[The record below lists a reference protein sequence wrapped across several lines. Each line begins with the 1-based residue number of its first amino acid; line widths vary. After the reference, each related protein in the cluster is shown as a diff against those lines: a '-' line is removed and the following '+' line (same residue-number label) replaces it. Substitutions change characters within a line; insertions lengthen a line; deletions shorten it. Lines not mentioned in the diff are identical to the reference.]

1 MKTLIAMTVALISAG
16 SSYPQ
21 IAAPGETGISMG
33 HVHLNVADIEAQK
46 KFWISQFDAKPLERE
61 GLAGVK
67 VPGMLILF
75 TQKAPTHQSQSTVLD
90 HFGFK
95 VRSREEMVT
104 SCRAA
109 GYVITREFT
118 GSEGFPNAYVVG
130 PDGITVELQEDVS
143 LKVRAVA
150 QHLHFLL
157 PDYMDLRTWYLDTFP
172 MRPSARGPHESA
184 DIPGINLTFARSK
197 ARDMST
203 KDGVIDH
210 IGFEVRDLEA
220 FCNKLQAKGVKL
232 DKAYTK
238 APKLG
243 IAYAFLTDPKGVSIE
258 LTEGLTSY

>member
-1 MKTLIAMTVALISAG
+1 MKTLLAMTLGLACG
-16 SSYPQ
+16 GTSYAQ
-21 IAAPGETGISMG
+21 IAAPGESGISMG

-61 GLAGVK
+61 GLPGVK

-75 TQKAPTHQSQSTVLD
+75 TQKAPTHPSQSTVLD

-130 PDGITVELQEDVS
+130 PDGVTVELQEDVS

-157 PDYMDLRTWYLDTFP
+157 PDYMDLRAWYIDTFS
-172 MRPSARGPHESA
+172 MQPSTRGPHPSA
-184 DIPGINLTFARSK
+184 DIPGINLTFAKSK

-203 KDGVIDH
+203 QDGIIDH
-210 IGFEVRDLEA
+210 IGFEVRDLETL
-220 FCNKLQAKGVKL
+220 CTRLQAKGVKL
-232 DKAYTK
+232 DKPYTK
-238 APKLG
+238 ASRLG

-258 LTEGLTSY
+258 LTQGLSSY